1 MKKYETIKLL
11 ADDEYYQ
18 SEEVKKQQEKI
29 KKILINKNTRNKI
42 AKTNI

>member
-1 MKKYETIKLL
+1 MKKYKNIELI

-29 KKILINKNTRNKI
+29 KKLLKKV
-42 AKTNI
+42 KLGKQ